1 MVNKNNKKNIKK
13 KEENKRNKDINKNV
27 EISKHI
33 DIDALKKLA
42 DYAVKKGASEAE
54 VFALAG
60 SSAKLSIEKNYV
72 NFASSKIVK
81 GIGIRVIMSNRLGFS
96 YATDLSKGED
106 AVEKALALSRL
117 GDESKYSFPEIK
129 KYPDVKKLYDK
140 SIPELT
146 PEAVLDIADEM
157 VDSARSISPKI
168 DVTSGAIGYG
178 EEFFAIVNTNG
189 VCVECAGTEIG
200 AQISTVMKDKT
211 TTTGSDYGSSRLFK
225 KKYLDVSV
233 LGKNAAKLALETQ
246 DAKKLD
252 KEAKIVVFTPMVV
265 SNFAEFLIGPALV
278 GDAVS
283 KGESPYSGKI
293 GSKVAVETLSI
304 IDDGVLENGLNSA
317 YMDDEGVPSQKN
329 ELIVNGI
336 LKNFIYSSKDAFDN
350 KTKSSG
356 NAMRCER
363 FSSSRT
369 YRAPPTVKA
378 RNLILSA
385 KGKTYSLDK
394 MIKEIDNGVVV
405 YDVMGA
411 HTANPAS
418 CDFSVN
424 SSTLFKIEH
433 GKIAYP
439 IKQAMLSGNIVKA
452 LENIVLF
459 GSDVRM
465 LPGSLT
471 PTCVVTPSIAFEG
484 IKVTG

>member
-1 MVNKNNKKNIKK
+1 MTRKSNIKDIDSVKNIKEVG
-13 KEENKRNKDINKNV
+13 KETGGVSEQ
-27 EISKHI
+27 I
-33 DIDALKKLA
+33 DIDALKRLA

-54 VFALAG
+54 IFALAG
-60 SSAKLSIEKNYV
+60 SSTKLSIEKNHV
-72 NFASSKIVK
+72 NFASSKTMK
-81 GIGIRVIMSNRLGFS
+81 GIGIRVIMSKKIGFS
-96 YATDLSKGED
+96 YATDVSKGKD
-106 AVEKALALSRL
+106 AVEKALSISKL
-117 GDESKYSFPEIK
+117 GDSSEFSFAENGR
-129 KYPDVKKLYDK
+129 YPKVKKIYDK
-140 SIPELT
+140 MIPELT

-157 VDSARSISPKI
+157 IDSARSVSPKI
-168 DVTSGAIGYG
+168 DVTSGGIGFG
-178 EEFFAIVNTNG
+178 EEVFAIVNTNG
-189 VCVECAGTEIG
+189 VSIECAGTEIG

-211 TTTGSDYGSSRLFK
+211 TTTGSDYGATRLFK
-225 KKYLDVSV
+225 KKYLDVSM

-246 DAKKLD
+246 SAKKLD
-252 KEAKIVVFTPMVV
+252 EEAKTVIFTPMVV
-265 SNFAEFLIGPALV
+265 ANFVEFLIGPALV

-293 GSKVAVETLSI
+293 GTRTTSEILSI
-304 IDDGVLENGLNSA
+304 TDDGTLENGLNSA

-329 ELIVNGI
+329 ELIVKGI
-336 LKNFIYSSKDAFDN
+336 LKNFIYSCKDAFEN
-350 KTKSSG
+350 KTNSSG

-378 RNLILSA
+378 RNVILTSN
-385 KGKTYSLDK
+385 GKSYSLEK
-394 MIKEIDNGVVV
+394 MIEEIDSGVVV

-439 IKQAMLSGNIVKA
+439 IKQAMLSGNMVKA